1 MSSGEQSLFRKETM
15 DRISSPEDLTDYL
28 KVTNP
33 GIWIVLAAVIV
44 LLGGIFAC
52 SCAGTLETTS
62 KATVVVSGHTAV
74 VVTKDNADISQGMI
88 LRVSNENVNIASVR
102 TDEYGRPVGLAEVNL
117 PDGSYEGIVVTEQ
130 THAIDFLLKAGDTDV
145 GR

>member
-1 MSSGEQSLFRKETM
+1 MASGEQTLFRKETM

-44 LLGGIFAC
+44 LLGGLFVWAC
-52 SCAGTLETTS
+52 VGTLETTS
-62 KATVVVSGHTAV
+62 EAAVVVSGHTAV
-74 VVTKDNADISQGMI
+74 VVPKDNANISQGMI
-88 LRVSNENVNIASVR
+88 LRVSTEKVNIASVH
-102 TDEYGRPVGLAEVNL
+102 TDEYGRPVGTVEVNL

-130 THAIDFLLKAGDTDV
+130 THAIDFLLKAGESNV

>member
-1 MSSGEQSLFRKETM
+1 MSSGEQSLFRKETI

-33 GIWIVLAAVIV
+33 GIWIVLIAVIV
-44 LLGGIFAC
+44 LLGGIFAW
-52 SCAGTLETTS
+52 SCVGILETTA
-62 KATVVVSGHTAV
+62 KAKVVVSGHTAV
-74 VVTKDNADISQGMI
+74 VVTTDNAKIAQGMI
-88 LRVSNENVNIASVR
+88 LRVSGESVNITSVR
-102 TDEYGRPVGLAEVNL
+102 TDEYGRPVGTVEVNL

-130 THAIDFLLKAGDTDV
+130 THAIDFLLRAGGTDV